1 MQVGCHHDPIYSK
14 ISAEE
19 QLMDDLLIG
28 YNPLILPTPNNSIS
42 VKVPF
47 LDGFQTVI
55 KSFRDTRHIIL
66 GK

>member
-1 MQVGCHHDPIYSK
+1 MRSLHYGYFYLFFIFPWLLMQVGGHHDPIYSK

-28 YNPLILPTPNNSIS
+28 YNPLILPTPNNSLS

-47 LDGFQTVI
+47 
-55 KSFRDTRHIIL
+55 
-66 GK
+66 